1 MHHRIT
7 SGKEPI
13 LSMPSMQSATETRF
27 AYGEALLELGK
38 ERPTVVVL
46 DADLYK
52 STRTVLFRDAF
63 PERFIDIGI
72 SEADMVSTA
81 AGMAASGLIPY
92 CNSFAMFVP
101 GVCYMPIRT
110 QIAYPSLPVKLI
122 GSSCGL
128 TQGPDGASHQSLE
141 DISLM
146 RGLPNMI
153 VVSPADDVETRQ
165 ATFALADWPG
175 PVYMRVARYPV
186 PRLFDDTYR
195 FAIGKAARLRAGD
208 EVVIFATGLMVSKAL
223 VAAVELARDG
233 VDVGVVNI
241 STIKPLDE
249 TTVREAAAKAA
260 LVVTAEDHSIIGG
273 LGSAVAECLA
283 ETRPAAPLLRLGVR
297 DCFGESGLADE
308 LLEKHGLQPR
318 GIRASILQRLASP
331 RKA

>member
-1 MHHRIT
+1 MN
-7 SGKEPI
+7 G
-13 LSMPSMQSATETRF
+13 LTETRF
-27 AYGEALLELGK
+27 AYGEALVELGK
-38 ERPTVVVL
+38 QKSEVVVL

-63 PERFIDIGI
+63 PHRFFDLGI

-81 AGMAASGLIPY
+81 AGMAAGGLIPY
-92 CNSFAMFVP
+92 CNTFAMFIT

-141 DISLM
+141 DVALM
-146 RGLPNMI
+146 RALPNMI
-153 VVSPADDVETRQ
+153 IVSPADDIETRQ
-165 ATFALADWPG
+165 ATFALANWPG
-175 PVYMRVARYPV
+175 PGYMRLGRYAT
-186 PRLFDDTYR
+186 PRLLGADYHFEV
-195 FAIGKAARLRAGD
+195 GKAKRLREGN
-208 EVVIFATGLMVSKAL
+208 EVVLFATGHTVAKAL
-223 VAAVELARDG
+223 AAAEDLARDG
-233 VDVGVVNI
+233 VEVGVVNV

-249 TTVREAAAKAA
+249 ALVKDAAAQAV
-260 LVVTAEDHSIIGG
+260 LVVTVEEHGIIGG

-308 LLEKHGLQPR
+308 LLEKHGLQPK
-318 GIRASILQRLASP
+318 GIRASIIQRLAVLS
-331 RKA
+331 